1 MTFTTGQ
8 LLRQAR
14 EERGLSVAQIAKA
27 THIRPH
33 YIEALEADNYAFL
46 PSMAHGRGFVR
57 AYARYL
63 NVDPV
68 PMLDAM
74 GGPPTTPITVAPES
88 QLPGSSGGDAENIF
102 REIGGRLR
110 KQREI
115 LGLSLEDVERH
126 THLRSHYLVALEE
139 GRLDDLPSPV
149 QGRGMLSNYARFL
162 GFEPETM
169 LLRFA
174 DGLQARLAARQAA
187 ARAER
192 PSRPVARRPVRILS
206 PDLVAAGI
214 FTILLVVFIGWA
226 VLRVMDTR
234 SSQQA
239 EATPPSVADVLAQPT
254 TTLTPDLTLSPAVTG
269 EAVDPGTGVP
279 PLSLPPTEIPET
291 TATATLPPLNPAPV
305 QIYIAVRQRA
315 WMRVTVDEEV
325 VFEGRATP
333 GGAYIYSGNDRVE
346 VLTGNGAA
354 LQVFFNR
361 LDMGAMGILGQV
373 VNRIF
378 TPDGMQTPTPTATP
392 KGLPPP
398 TQTPEPSPT
407 LTITPSP
414 TLRP

>member
-1 MTFTTGQ
+1 MTLTTGQ
-8 LLRQAR
+8 QLRQAR
-14 EERGLSVAQIAKA
+14 EERGLSVAQVAKA

-33 YIEALEADNYAFL
+33 YIEALEADNFTFL
-46 PSMAHGRGFVR
+46 PSMTHGRGFVR

-63 NVDPV
+63 NINPA

-74 GGPPTTPITVAPES
+74 GGPPTTPITAAPEPKT
-88 QLPGSSGGDAENIF
+88 PGLTGSDAENIF
-102 REIGGRLR
+102 REIGERLR

-187 ARAER
+187 AQAER
-192 PSRPVARRPVRILS
+192 PSRPAVRRSARILS

-214 FTILLVVFIGWA
+214 FTILLVIFIGWA
-226 VLRVMDTR
+226 VLRVMNTR

-254 TTLTPDLTLSPAVTG
+254 TTFTPDLTLSPAVTG
-269 EAVDPGTGVP
+269 EAVEAGTGEP
-279 PLSLPPTEIPET
+279 PLSLPPTEIPEM

-315 WMRVTVDEEV
+315 WMRVTVDDEV
-325 VFEGRATP
+325 VFEGRAAP
-333 GGAYIYSGNDRVE
+333 GGAYIYSGNDRIE
-346 VLTGNGAA
+346 ILTGNGAA

-392 KGLPPP
+392 LGLPPP
-398 TQTPEPSPT
+398 TQTPAPSQTP
-407 LTITPSP
+407 TITPSP

>member
-1 MTFTTGQ
+1 MTLTTGQ
-8 LLRQAR
+8 QLRQAR
-14 EERGLSVAQIAKA
+14 EERGLSVAQVAKA

-33 YIEALEADNYAFL
+33 YVEALEADNFAFL

-63 NVDPV
+63 NIDPV

-74 GGPPTTPITVAPES
+74 GGPPTVPIKAASETQAPG
-88 QLPGSSGGDAENIF
+88 LSGGDAENIF
-102 REIGGRLR
+102 REIGERLR

-126 THLRSHYLVALEE
+126 THLRSHYLVALEA

-187 ARAER
+187 AQAER
-192 PSRPVARRPVRILS
+192 PSRPTTRRSARILS

-214 FTILLVVFIGWA
+214 FTILLVIFIGWA
-226 VLRVMDTR
+226 VMRVMNTR

-239 EATPPSVADVLAQPT
+239 EATPPSVADVLAQPST
-254 TTLTPDLTLSPAVTG
+254 TFTPDLTLSPETTG
-269 EAVDPGTGVP
+269 EAVAAGTGEP
-279 PLSLPPTEIPET
+279 LLSLPPTDIPEM

-305 QIYIAVRQRA
+305 QIYVAVRQRA
-315 WMRVTVDEEV
+315 WMRVTVDGEI

-333 GGAYIYSGNDRVE
+333 GGAYIYSGNDRIE

-354 LQVFFNR
+354 VQVFFNR
-361 LDMGAMGILGQV
+361 LDLGAMGILGQV

-378 TPDGMQTPTPTATP
+378 TPDGVQTPTPTATP
-392 KGLPPP
+392 LGVPPP
-398 TQTPEPSPT
+398 TQTSAPSPT
-407 LTITPSP
+407 PTITPSP